1 MHNSIWLKLYEEAT
15 SLVKTEP
22 LLASYVY
29 ACILNHN
36 SMGSALS
43 FLLANKLSDEVMP
56 AIAVRELFDA
66 AYTNA
71 PDMIVNAVHDM
82 QAVFADSPVPQRL
95 SVNPGSSAGAL
106 PVEKQQKGISVVH
119 AKSQL

>member
-1 MHNSIWLKLYEEAT
+1 MHNSIWRKLYEEAT

-43 FLLANKLSDEVMP
+43 FLLANKLSDEVP
-56 AIAVRELFDA
+56 
-66 AYTNA
+66 
-71 PDMIVNAVHDM
+71 
-82 QAVFADSPVPQRL
+82 
-95 SVNPGSSAGAL
+95 VNPGSSAGAFPL
-106 PVEKQQKGISVVH
+106 EKQ
-119 AKSQL
+119 